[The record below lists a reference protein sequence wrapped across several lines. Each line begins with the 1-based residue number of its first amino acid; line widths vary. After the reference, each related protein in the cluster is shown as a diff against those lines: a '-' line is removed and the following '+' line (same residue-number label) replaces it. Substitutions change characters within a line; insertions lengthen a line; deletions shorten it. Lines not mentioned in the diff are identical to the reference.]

1 MAEALRLAQPGD
13 LVCVAGSLYLAG
25 EALRW
30 CATRPEVP
38 VGAIEIAGVDH

>member
-1 MAEALRLAQPGD
+1 VDAAPRD

-30 CATRPEVP
+30 LAARPDTVA
-38 VGAIEIAGVDH
+38 GSIEIAGVDH